1 MAMRMY
7 MQLPQGPTLFLCTIL
22 LAPAGGTLH
31 KVRSH
36 SSLRRHRGEEQVQVA
51 GGHRRSDRR
60 RVLHAH
66 RLSDDCVGH
75 PNDDVRVDDGGME
88 GNAGR
93 GGAGRV
99 HPRRRRCLY
108 LSSEHLV
115 SWGDVAEVPLA
126 LEQERQGETRQR
138 LGKRVC
144 GEFDFEC
151 VPIRLD
157 LGATGMCR
165 SSKKNS
171 VVWRFAWCCHT
182 LDEST
187 GNYIAVRMG
196 ARCHELVSFGV
207 E

>member
-1 MAMRMY
+1 MRMY

-108 LSSEHLV
+108 LSSDT
-115 SWGDVAEVPLA
+115 SF
-126 LEQERQGETRQR
+126 R
-138 LGKRVC
+138 
-144 GEFDFEC
+144 
-151 VPIRLD
+151 
-157 LGATGMCR
+157 GATLLRCLWHLNKNVKEKLGSVLGSEYAVSSILSVCR
-165 SSKKNS
+165 YDSTWEQRGCVVPVKK
-171 VVWRFAWCCHT
+171 T
-182 LDEST
+182 
-187 GNYIAVRMG
+187 
-196 ARCHELVSFGV
+196 VSFGASPGV
-207 E
+207 ATPSTKALAIILPFVWVPDAMN